1 MGSIHEHH
9 RSLWIATTPTAAPPA
24 AVAITERVDVAV
36 VGAGICG
43 LSLAR
48 LLVDGGARVAV
59 IDAGSLV
66 AGATGNTTAKVSA
79 LQSTTLSEL
88 RDRVGEERA
97 AVYAAANAAAVE
109 RVARF
114 VADDAIE
121 CDFERAAA
129 CTYATSAEGADRV
142 AAEHDAGRAAGL
154 PVRLASTPELP
165 FATTAA
171 VWLDDQAQ
179 FHPRRYGLGLAD
191 AVTRAGGSVLS
202 HVRALDVDERADGC
216 TVTTDRGELHADRV
230 VLATHLPFVAAG
242 GFFARAHPHRS
253 YAIAARIDR
262 PRLAGMYISTDEP
275 TRSLRSTMDGWTI
288 VGGEG
293 HKVGYDDDTTD
304 RYDALEAWTHDLFA
318 GAEVGHRWSAQDYVS
333 LDGVP
338 YVGRLTSHADRVF
351 VATGFRKWGMTNGTV
366 AAVILDDLLAGRD
379 NPWAET
385 FDSTRL
391 APGASVASLVRENVE
406 VGKRL
411 VGDRIRTL
419 HPSPAE
425 ELAVGEGKI
434 CRLGD
439 DTVAAYRDA
448 GGVLHAVAANCTHLG
463 CRLAFNTAERSWDC
477 PCHGSRF
484 DIEGRVLQGPA
495 TADLVRHG
503 RDDDAAPEPVADAPA

>member
-1 MGSIHEHH
+1 
-9 RSLWIATTPTAAPPA
+9 LWIATTEDAEPA
-24 AVAITERVDVAV
+24 DRFPDLADQVDVAV

-43 LSLAR
+43 LTLAR
-48 LLVDGGARVAV
+48 LLVAGGARVTV

-88 RDRVGEERA
+88 RERVGEERT
-97 AVYAAANAAAVE
+97 AVYATANAAAVE
-109 RVARF
+109 RVVRF
-114 VADDAIE
+114 ALDDSIDCE
-121 CDFERAAA
+121 LERAAA
-129 CTYATSAEGADRV
+129 CTYASGPEGAERV
-142 AAEHDAGRAAGL
+142 AAEHDAAHAAGL
-154 PVRLASTPELP
+154 PVRMASTPELP

-191 AVTRAGGSVLS
+191 AITRGGGRVVS
-202 HVRALDVDERADGC
+202 HVRALGVDEHDDGC
-216 TVTTDRGELHADRV
+216 TITTDHGDLRADRV
-230 VLATHLPFVAAG
+230 VLATQLPWVSAG

-262 PRLAGMYISTDEP
+262 PRLTGMYIDADQP
-275 TRSLRSTMDGWTI
+275 TRSLRSTLDGWTV

-293 HKVGYDDDTTD
+293 HKVGYDDDTTE
-304 RYDALEAWTHDLFA
+304 RYEALERWTRSVFDE

-333 LDGVP
+333 LDGLP
-338 YVGRLTSHADRVF
+338 YVGRLTAHADRVF

-366 AAVILDDLLAGRD
+366 AAVLLDDLLSGRD

-391 APGASVASLVRENVE
+391 APGASIRSLISENLE

-411 VGDRIRTL
+411 VGDRVRSL
-419 HPSPAE
+419 HPPPAE
-425 ELAVGEGKI
+425 ELAVGAGMI
-434 CRLGD
+434 CRLDG
-439 DTVAAYRDA
+439 DTVAAYRDPD
-448 GGVLHAVAANCTHLG
+448 GVLHAVAADCTHLG

-484 DIEGRVLQGPA
+484 DIEGQVLQGPA
-495 TADLVRHG
+495 TADLARHPFDG
-503 RDDDAAPEPVADAPA
+503 RDAPDEPPVHEPA